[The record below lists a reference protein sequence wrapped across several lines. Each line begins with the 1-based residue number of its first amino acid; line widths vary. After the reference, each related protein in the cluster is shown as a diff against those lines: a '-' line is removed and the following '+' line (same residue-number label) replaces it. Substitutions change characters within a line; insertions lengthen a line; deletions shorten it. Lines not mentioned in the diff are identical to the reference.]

1 MKKSVFR
8 TKLSMLILLVLAC
21 CTAMTSCGTYLPD
34 YVSFWQEI
42 SPADTIEWVDDR
54 RIRYNGT
61 IYESIENTNGMISA
75 DYDAEGC
82 VKIATMPYSYLL
94 GAVSVFYGD
103 DLDDPDLITCDRGRD
118 VWVREGMDIH
128 EMIMDNTCV
137 VSDTFSFRIRDV
149 ITDEVIPY
157 SWELDNLRSLIGY
170 LRCPLEDYPAF
181 RFSVQVVPIDGELYL
196 QYAWDSDFYRITEEF
211 EAALYENGLMES

>member
-1 MKKSVFR
+1 MKKSMFR
-8 TKLSMLILLVLAC
+8 MKLSMLGLLVLVC
-21 CTAMTSCGTYLPD
+21 CTVMTSCGTYLPD

-42 SPADTIEWVDDR
+42 SPADTIEWMDDG

-61 IYESIENTNGMISA
+61 IYESIENYNGMISA
-75 DYDAEGC
+75 DYDSEGC

-103 DLDDPDLITCDRGRD
+103 DFDDPDLIACVRGD
-118 VWVREGMDIH
+118 GVWIKEGMDIH

-211 EAALYENGLMES
+211 EAALYENGLMKS

>member
-1 MKKSVFR
+1 MKKSMFR
-8 TKLSMLILLVLAC
+8 MKLSMLGLLVLAC
-21 CTAMTSCGTYLPD
+21 CTVMTSCGTYLPD
-34 YVSFWQEI
+34 YVSFRQEI
-42 SPADTIEWVDDR
+42 SPADTIEWVDDG

-61 IYESIENTNGMISA
+61 IYESIGNSNGMISA

-103 DLDDPDLITCDRGRD
+103 DFDDPDIITCVRGGD

-137 VSDTFSFRIRDV
+137 VSHTFSFRIRDV

-157 SWELDNLRSLIGY
+157 SLELDNLRSLIGY

-196 QYAWDSDFYRITEEF
+196 QYVWDSDFYRITEEF
-211 EAALYENGLMES
+211 EAALYENGLMKS

>member
-1 MKKSVFR
+1 MKKSMLR
-8 TKLSMLILLVLAC
+8 MKLSMLGLLVLAC

-42 SPADTIEWVDDR
+42 SPADTIEWMDDG

-61 IYESIENTNGMISA
+61 IYESIENYNGMISA

-103 DLDDPDLITCDRGRD
+103 DLDDPDLIACVRGD
-118 VWVREGMDIH
+118 GVWIKEGMDIH

-157 SWELDNLRSLIGY
+157 TSDMGLRSSLIGH
-170 LRCPLEDYPAF
+170 LSCPLEDYPAF
-181 RFSVQVVPIDGELYL
+181 HFDVQVVPVEGKLYL
-196 QYAWDSDFYRITEEF
+196 QYVWDSDFYRITEEF
-211 EAALYENGLMES
+211 EAALYENGLIKS

>member
-21 CTAMTSCGTYLPD
+21 CMAMTSCGTYLPD

-42 SPADTIEWVDDR
+42 SPSDTIEWVDDD
-54 RIRYNGT
+54 RIRYNGI

-94 GAVSVFYGD
+94 GAVSIFYGD
-103 DLDDPDLITCDRGRD
+103 DLDNPDLITCDRGRD
-118 VWVREGMDIH
+118 VWIKEGMDIH

-157 SWELDNLRSLIGY
+157 SWELDNLRSLTGY

-181 RFSVQVVPIDGELYL
+181 RFSVQVVPIEGNLYL
-196 QYAWDSDFYRITEEF
+196 QYVWNSDFYQITEEF

>member
-42 SPADTIEWVDDR
+42 SPEDTIEWMDDG

-61 IYESIENTNGMISA
+61 IYESIENSNGMISA

-103 DLDDPDLITCDRGRD
+103 ELDDPDIITCVRGGD

-137 VSDTFSFRIRDV
+137 VSNTFSFRIRDV

-157 SWELDNLRSLIGY
+157 SLELDNLRSLIGY

-181 RFSVQVVPIDGELYL
+181 RFSVQVVPIDGNLYL
-196 QYAWDSDFYRITEEF
+196 QYVWDSDFYRITEEF
-211 EAALYENGLMES
+211 EAALYENGLVKS

>member
-1 MKKSVFR
+1 
-8 TKLSMLILLVLAC
+8 
-21 CTAMTSCGTYLPD
+21 
-34 YVSFWQEI
+34 VSFWQEI
-42 SPADTIEWVDDR
+42 SPADTIEWMDDG

-61 IYESIENTNGMISA
+61 IYKSIGNNNCMISA
-75 DYDAEGC
+75 VYDSEGC

-103 DLDDPDLITCDRGRD
+103 DFDDPDLIACVRGD
-118 VWVREGMDIH
+118 GVWIKEGMDIH

-157 SWELDNLRSLIGY
+157 TSDMGLRSSLIGH
-170 LRCPLEDYPAF
+170 LSCPLEDYPAF
-181 RFSVQVVPIDGELYL
+181 HFDVQVVPVAGKLYL
-196 QYAWDSDFYRITEEF
+196 QYVWDSDFYRITEEF
-211 EAALYENGLMES
+211 EAALYENGLMKS

>member
-8 TKLSMLILLVLAC
+8 MKLSMLGLLVLAC

-34 YVSFWQEI
+34 YVSFRQEI
-42 SPADTIEWVDDR
+42 SPADTIEWVDDG

-61 IYESIENTNGMISA
+61 IYESIGNSNGMISA

-94 GAVSVFYGD
+94 GATSVFYGD
-103 DLDDPDLITCDRGRD
+103 ELDDPDIITCNRGND
-118 VWVREGMDIH
+118 VWIKEDMDIH

-137 VSDTFSFRIRDV
+137 VSHTFSFRIRDV

-157 SWELDNLRSLIGY
+157 SLELDNLRSLIGY

-196 QYAWDSDFYRITEEF
+196 QYVWDSDFYRITEEF
-211 EAALYENGLMES
+211 EAALYENGLIKS

>member
-8 TKLSMLILLVLAC
+8 MKLSMLGLLVLAC
-21 CTAMTSCGTYLPD
+21 CTVMTSCGTYLPD
-34 YVSFWQEI
+34 YVSFRQEI
-42 SPADTIEWVDDR
+42 SPADTIEWMDDR

-61 IYESIENTNGMISA
+61 IYESIGNSNGMISA

-103 DLDDPDLITCDRGRD
+103 DFDDPDIITCVRGGD

-137 VSDTFSFRIRDV
+137 VSHTFSFRIRDV

-157 SWELDNLRSLIGY
+157 SLELDNLRSLIGY

-196 QYAWDSDFYRITEEF
+196 QYVWDSDFYRITEEF
-211 EAALYENGLMES
+211 EAALYENGLIKS

>member
-1 MKKSVFR
+1 MPKNIFRMKFSVLI
-8 TKLSMLILLVLAC
+8 TIVLLSCM
-21 CTAMTSCGTYLPD
+21 TMTSCGTYLPD

-42 SPADTIEWVDDR
+42 SPADTIEWVDDD

-61 IYESIENTNGMISA
+61 IYESIGNYNGMISA
-75 DYDAEGC
+75 VHDSEGC

-94 GAVSVFYGD
+94 GAVSIFYGD
-103 DLDDPDLITCDRGRD
+103 DFDDPDIITCDRGND
-118 VWVREGMDIH
+118 VWIKEGMDIH

-137 VSDTFSFRIRDV
+137 VSNTFSFRIRDV

-157 SWELDNLRSLIGY
+157 SLDLDNLRSLIGY

-181 RFSVQVVPIDGELYL
+181 SFDVTVVPIDGKLYL
-196 QYAWDSDFYRITEEF
+196 QYVWSSDFYQITDEF
-211 EAALYENGLMES
+211 EAALYANGLMES